1 MVKYKKAKEKE
12 CKVLDE
18 ELKGLTDEQVKERMS
33 EGKVNK
39 VDDDKTRT
47 NWEIIRD
54 NVCTLFNLFNLLI
67 AIALIAVKAYTNL
80 AYMLIIIVNIVIG
93 IVQEIHARNL
103 VQKLSVL
110 KISKA
115 TVVRNGKEKELN
127 IDEIVLDDVIILDSG
142 KQICAD
148 SVVID
153 GEVEVNESLLTGES
167 DTILKQKGDKLLSGS
182 YVISGKCY
190 SKVEKVGKDNFAA
203 QITSETKKYKRAESE
218 LVNSMRRV
226 TRFTSFVIIPVG
238 LILFVQAYF
247 FRNIDIT
254 NSVVSTAA
262 ALLGMLPKG
271 LMLLITISLATG
283 VIKLAKKSVL
293 VQDLYSVETLAHI
306 DTLCLDKTGTITEG
320 KMKVDNVE
328 IYNENYLPRSMNSLM
343 TAFVNEMTDNN
354 ATFMA
359 LKDYFKGED
368 SFEVADN
375 MAFSSERKWSSI
387 SFKNLGSIVLG
398 APERLIEKS
407 DMEMPNKI
415 IEEQKAGKR
424 MLFIAYTQDIISD
437 ENLPHLEIVAAITLD
452 DPLRKNAKE
461 MLGFFKTQK
470 VDIKIISGD
479 NPLTVS
485 SIAKKAGLETYDSY
499 IDLSTLNSDDEI
511 PALVEK
517 YSVFARV
524 LPHQKSIIVKALQA
538 KGHSVAM
545 TGDGVNDVIALKQ
558 ADCSITLPE
567 ASDIARQVSQ
577 IVLLNSDFS
586 VLKDVLMEGR
596 RVVNNITNVA
606 RIFFIKTIYSMLLS
620 LFNIVTN
627 TAFPFIPIQITLID
641 LVIEGYTS
649 FFLSFLENSKP
660 IRGRF
665 LRTVIKN
672 ALPYALTIIIGIVIL
687 TFTRAGLEL
696 SLEESETLMYLLIGG
711 VSIFAV
717 IDACRPF
724 NRISTFL
731 CTTTAVGFFC
741 AVLLF
746 RNLLHLTPV
755 DGDAIVILVA
765 SLILAYIIVT
775 GLKNLINNLVKDLEK
790 AAE

>member
-1 MVKYKKAKEKE
+1 MEKE
-12 CKVLDE
+12 S
-18 ELKGLTDEQVKERMS
+18 LKGLTNKQVEERIKD
-33 EGKVNK
+33 GKVNK
-39 VDDDKTRT
+39 VEDNKTRT

-80 AYMLIIIVNIVIG
+80 AYMLIIVVNIIIG
-93 IVQEIHARNL
+93 VVQEIHARNL

-110 KISKA
+110 KVSKA
-115 TVVRNGKEKELN
+115 NVIRDGKEKEIN
-127 IDEIVLDDVIILDSG
+127 IDEIVIDDLIVLDSG

-148 SVVID
+148 SVVMS

-182 YVISGKCY
+182 YVVSGKCY
-190 SKVEKVGKDNFAA
+190 SKVEKVGKDNFAE

-218 LVNSMRRV
+218 LVNSMKKV
-226 TRFTSFVIIPVG
+226 TNFTSFIIIPVG

-247 FRNIDIT
+247 FRNVDIT

-283 VIKLAKKSVL
+283 VIKLAKKRVL

-320 KMKVDNVE
+320 RMKVDNVK
-328 IYNENYLPRSMNSLM
+328 IYNEKCMPHTMQKM
-343 TAFVNEMTDNN
+343 MVAFVNEMSDNN

-359 LKDYFKGED
+359 LKDYYKGED
-368 SFEVADN
+368 KFEIEDN

-387 SFKNLGSIVLG
+387 SFKGIGSIVLG

-407 DMEMPNKI
+407 KMEMP
-415 IEEQKAGKR
+415 EEVVTAQKAGKR
-424 MLFIAYTQDIISD
+424 MLFVGYSKETVSD
-437 ENLPHLEIVAAITLD
+437 ENLPNLEIVASITLD

-461 MLGFFKTQK
+461 MLGFFKTQS

-485 SIAKKAGLETYDSY
+485 SIAKKAGLESYDSY
-499 IDLSTLNSDDEI
+499 IDLSTINSDDQI
-511 PALVEK
+511 PELVDK

-524 LPHQKSIIVKALQA
+524 MPHQKSLIVKALQE

-545 TGDGVNDVIALKQ
+545 TGDGVNDVVALKQ

-606 RIFFIKTIYSMLLS
+606 RIFFIKTIYSMLLA

-641 LVIEGYTS
+641 LAIEGYTS

-660 IRGRF
+660 LKGTF
-665 LRTVIKN
+665 LRTVIRN
-672 ALPYALTIIIGIVIL
+672 ALPYALTIIISIIL
-687 TFTRAGLEL
+687 ITFTRSGMGLNI
-696 SLEESETLMYLLIGG
+696 EESHTLMYLIIGG

-717 IDACRPF
+717 IEACRPF

-731 CTTTAVGFFC
+731 CTTTAVGFFF
-741 AVLLF
+741 AAILF
-746 RNLLHLTPV
+746 KKLLHLT
-755 DGDAIVILVA
+755 AINEQVILILGA
-765 SLILAYIIVT
+765 SLILAYIVVT
-775 GLKNLINNLVKDLEK
+775 GLKYLINNLSNDLEK
-790 AAE
+790 ARE

>member
-1 MVKYKKAKEKE
+1 MDK
-12 CKVLDE
+12 E
-18 ELKGLTDEQVKERMS
+18 ELKGLTDEQVLQRIEN
-33 EGKVNK
+33 GQINK
-39 VDDDKTRT
+39 VEDDKTRT

-67 AIALIAVKAYTNL
+67 AIALISVKAYTNL

-110 KISKA
+110 KVSKA
-115 TVVRNGKEKELN
+115 TVVRNGKEKEIN

-148 SVVID
+148 SVVLD

-182 YVISGKCY
+182 YVVSGKCH

-218 LVNSMRRV
+218 LVNSMKKV
-226 TRFTSFVIIPVG
+226 TNFTSFVIIPVG
-238 LILFVQAYF
+238 IILFVQAYF
-247 FRNIDIT
+247 FRNVDIT

-283 VIKLAKKSVL
+283 VIKLAKKRVL

-320 KMKVDNVE
+320 RMKVDNVKV
-328 IYNENYLPRSMNSLM
+328 YNEKCMPHSIQKMM

-359 LKDYFKGED
+359 LKDYYQGED
-368 SFEVADN
+368 KLEVADT
-375 MAFSSERKWSSI
+375 MAFSSERKWSSV
-387 SFKNLGSIVLG
+387 SFKNEGSIVLG

-407 DMEMPNKI
+407 KMEMPKEI
-415 IEEQKAGKR
+415 IDAQKAGRR
-424 MLFIAYTQDIISD
+424 MLFIAFTNKVISD
-437 ENLPHLEIVAAITLD
+437 EKLPELEIVAAITLD

-461 MLGFFKTQK
+461 MLGFFKKQN
-470 VDIKIISGD
+470 VDIKVISGD

-485 SIAKKAGLETYDSY
+485 SIAKKAGLESYNAY
-499 IDLSTLNSDDEI
+499 IDLSTISSDDEI
-511 PALVEK
+511 PELVDK

-524 LPHQKSIIVKALQA
+524 MPHQKSLIVKALQE

-545 TGDGVNDVIALKQ
+545 TGDGVNDVVALKQ

-620 LFNIVTN
+620 LFNIITN

-649 FFLSFLENSKP
+649 FFLSFKENSKP
-660 IRGRF
+660 IKGTF

-672 ALPYALTIIIGIVIL
+672 AMPYALAIIVSIIIL
-687 TFTRAGLEL
+687 TFTRQGLNL
-696 SLEESETLMYLLIGG
+696 NVEEAETVMYLAIGG
-711 VSIFAV
+711 ISVFAV
-717 IDACRPF
+717 IEACRPF
-724 NRISTFL
+724 TKISTFL
-731 CTTTAVGFFC
+731 CTTTALGYLF
-741 AVLLF
+741 AVFLF
-746 RNLLHLTPV
+746 KNLLHLAPITENMLMIF
-755 DGDAIVILVA
+755 IVN
-765 SLILAYIIVT
+765 LILAYIFVIGMKT
-775 GLKNLINNLVKDLEK
+775 IINNLGKELKDK
-790 AAE
+790 I

>member
-1 MVKYKKAKEKE
+1 MEKE
-12 CKVLDE
+12 S
-18 ELKGLTDEQVKERMS
+18 LKGLTNKQVEERIKD
-33 EGKVNK
+33 GKVNK
-39 VDDDKTRT
+39 VEDNKTRT

-80 AYMLIIIVNIVIG
+80 AYMLIIVVNIIIG
-93 IVQEIHARNL
+93 VVQEIHARNL

-110 KISKA
+110 KVSKA
-115 TVVRNGKEKELN
+115 NVIRDGKEKEIN
-127 IDEIVLDDVIILDSG
+127 IDEIVIDDLIVLDSG

-148 SVVID
+148 SVVMS

-182 YVISGKCY
+182 YVVSGKCY
-190 SKVEKVGKDNFAA
+190 SKVEKVGKDNFAE

-218 LVNSMRRV
+218 LVNSMKKV
-226 TRFTSFVIIPVG
+226 TNFTSFVIIPVG

-247 FRNIDIT
+247 FRNVDIT

-283 VIKLAKKSVL
+283 VIKLAKKRVL

-320 KMKVDNVE
+320 RMKVDNVK
-328 IYNENYLPRSMNSLM
+328 IYNEKCMPHTMQKM
-343 TAFVNEMTDNN
+343 MVAFVNEMSDNN

-359 LKDYFKGED
+359 LKDYYKGED
-368 SFEVADN
+368 KFEIEDN

-387 SFKNLGSIVLG
+387 SFKGIGSIVLG

-407 DMEMPNKI
+407 KMEMP
-415 IEEQKAGKR
+415 EEVVTAQKAGKR
-424 MLFIAYTQDIISD
+424 MLFVGYSKETVSD
-437 ENLPHLEIVAAITLD
+437 ENLPNLEIVASITLD

-461 MLGFFKTQK
+461 MLGFFKTQS

-485 SIAKKAGLETYDSY
+485 SIAKKAGLESYDSY
-499 IDLSTLNSDDEI
+499 IDLSTINSDDQI
-511 PALVEK
+511 PELVDK

-524 LPHQKSIIVKALQA
+524 MPHQKSLIVKALQE

-545 TGDGVNDVIALKQ
+545 TGDGVNDVVALKQ

-606 RIFFIKTIYSMLLS
+606 RIFFIKTIYSMLLA

-641 LVIEGYTS
+641 LAIEGYTS

-660 IRGRF
+660 LKGTF
-665 LRTVIKN
+665 LRTVIRN
-672 ALPYALTIIIGIVIL
+672 ALPYALTIIISIIL
-687 TFTRAGLEL
+687 ITFTRSGMGLNI
-696 SLEESETLMYLLIGG
+696 EESHTLMYLIIGG

-717 IDACRPF
+717 IEACRPF

-731 CTTTAVGFFC
+731 CTTTAVGFFF
-741 AVLLF
+741 AAILF
-746 RNLLHLTPV
+746 KKLLHLT
-755 DGDAIVILVA
+755 AINEQVIIMLGA
-765 SLILAYIIVT
+765 SLILAYIVVT
-775 GLKNLINNLVKDLEK
+775 GLKYLINNLSNDLEK
-790 AAE
+790 ARE

>member
-1 MVKYKKAKEKE
+1 MDK
-12 CKVLDE
+12 E
-18 ELKGLTDEQVKERMS
+18 ELKGLTDEQVLQRIEN
-33 EGKVNK
+33 GQTNK
-39 VDDDKTRT
+39 VEDDKTRT

-67 AIALIAVKAYTNL
+67 AIALISVKAYTNL

-110 KISKA
+110 KVSKA
-115 TVVRNGKEKELN
+115 TVVRNGKEKEIN

-148 SVVID
+148 SVVLD

-182 YVISGKCY
+182 YVVSGKCH

-218 LVNSMRRV
+218 LVNSMKKV
-226 TRFTSFVIIPVG
+226 TNFTSFVIIPVG
-238 LILFVQAYF
+238 IILFVQAYF
-247 FRNIDIT
+247 FRNVDIT

-283 VIKLAKKSVL
+283 VIKLAKKRVL

-320 KMKVDNVE
+320 RMKVDNVKV
-328 IYNENYLPRSMNSLM
+328 YNEKCMPHSIQKMM

-359 LKDYFKGED
+359 LKDYYQGED
-368 SFEVADN
+368 KFEVADT

-387 SFKNLGSIVLG
+387 SFKNEGSIVLG

-407 DMEMPNKI
+407 KMEMPKEI
-415 IEEQKAGKR
+415 IDAQKAGRR
-424 MLFIAYTQDIISD
+424 MLFIAFTNKVISD
-437 ENLPHLEIVAAITLD
+437 EKLPELEIVAAITLD

-461 MLGFFKTQK
+461 MLGFFKKQN
-470 VDIKIISGD
+470 VDIKVISGD

-485 SIAKKAGLETYDSY
+485 SIAKKAGLESYNAY
-499 IDLSTLNSDDEI
+499 IDLSTITSDDEI
-511 PALVEK
+511 PQLVNK

-524 LPHQKSIIVKALQA
+524 MPHQKSLIVKALQE

-545 TGDGVNDVIALKQ
+545 TGDGVNDVVALKQ

-620 LFNIVTN
+620 LFNIITN

-649 FFLSFLENSKP
+649 FFLSFKENSKP
-660 IRGRF
+660 IKGTF

-672 ALPYALTIIIGIVIL
+672 AMPYALAIIVSIIIL
-687 TFTRAGLEL
+687 TFTRQGLNL
-696 SLEESETLMYLLIGG
+696 NVEEAETVMYLAIGG
-711 VSIFAV
+711 ISVFAV
-717 IDACRPF
+717 IEACRPF
-724 NRISTFL
+724 TKISTFL
-731 CTTTAVGFFC
+731 CTTTALGYLF
-741 AVLLF
+741 AVFLF
-746 RNLLHLTPV
+746 KNLLHLAPITENMLMIF
-755 DGDAIVILVA
+755 IVN
-765 SLILAYIIVT
+765 LILAYIFVIGMKT
-775 GLKNLINNLVKDLEK
+775 IINNLGKELKDK
-790 AAE
+790 I

>member
-1 MVKYKKAKEKE
+1 MEKE
-12 CKVLDE
+12 N
-18 ELKGLTDEQVKERMS
+18 LKGLTDKQVKERIKD
-33 EGKVNK
+33 GKVNK
-39 VDDDKTRT
+39 VEDNKTRT

-80 AYMLIIIVNIVIG
+80 AYMLIIVVNIIIG
-93 IVQEIHARNL
+93 VVQEIHARNL

-110 KISKA
+110 KVSKA
-115 TVVRNGKEKELN
+115 NVIRDGKEKEIN
-127 IDEIVLDDVIILDSG
+127 IDEIVLDDLIVLDSG

-148 SVVID
+148 SVVMS

-182 YVISGKCY
+182 YVVSGKCY
-190 SKVEKVGKDNFAA
+190 SKVEKVGKDNFAE

-218 LVNSMRRV
+218 LVNSMKKV
-226 TRFTSFVIIPVG
+226 TNFTSFVIIPVG

-247 FRNIDIT
+247 FRNVDIT

-283 VIKLAKKSVL
+283 VIKLAKKRVL

-320 KMKVDNVE
+320 KMKVDNVK
-328 IYNENYLPRSMNSLM
+328 IYNEKCLPHPMQKM
-343 TAFVNEMTDNN
+343 MVAFVNEMSDNN

-359 LKDYFKGED
+359 LKDYYKGED
-368 SFEVADN
+368 KFEIEDN

-387 SFKNLGSIVLG
+387 SFKGMGSIVLG

-407 DMEMPNKI
+407 KMEMP
-415 IEEQKAGKR
+415 EEVVTAQKAGKR
-424 MLFIAYTQDIISD
+424 MLFVGYSKETVSN
-437 ENLPHLEIVAAITLD
+437 ENLPNLEIVAAITLD

-461 MLGFFKTQK
+461 MLGFFKTQS

-485 SIAKKAGLETYDSY
+485 SIAKKAGLESYDSY
-499 IDLSTLNSDDEI
+499 IDLSTISSDDQI
-511 PALVEK
+511 PELVDK

-524 LPHQKSIIVKALQA
+524 MPHQKSLIVKALQE

-545 TGDGVNDVIALKQ
+545 TGDGVNDVVALKQ

-606 RIFFIKTIYSMLLS
+606 RIFFIKTIYSMLLA

-641 LVIEGYTS
+641 LAIEGYTS

-660 IRGRF
+660 LKGTF

-672 ALPYALTIIIGIVIL
+672 ALPYALTIIISIIII
-687 TFTRAGLEL
+687 TFTRAGMGLN
-696 SLEESETLMYLLIGG
+696 LEESHTLMYLIIGG

-717 IDACRPF
+717 IEACRPF

-731 CTTTAVGFFC
+731 CTTTAVGFFF
-741 AVLLF
+741 AAILF
-746 RNLLHLTPV
+746 KKLLHLT
-755 DGDAIVILVA
+755 AINEQVIIILGA
-765 SLILAYIIVT
+765 SLILAYIVVT
-775 GLKNLINNLVKDLEK
+775 GLKYLINNLSNDLEK
-790 AAE
+790 ARE

>member
-1 MVKYKKAKEKE
+1 MEKE
-12 CKVLDE
+12 S
-18 ELKGLTDEQVKERMS
+18 LKGLTNKQVEERIKD
-33 EGKVNK
+33 GKVNK
-39 VDDDKTRT
+39 VEDNKTRT

-80 AYMLIIIVNIVIG
+80 AYMLIIVVNIIIG
-93 IVQEIHARNL
+93 VVQEIHARNL

-110 KISKA
+110 KVSKA
-115 TVVRNGKEKELN
+115 NVIRDGKEKEIN
-127 IDEIVLDDVIILDSG
+127 IDEIVIDDLIVLDSG

-148 SVVID
+148 SVVMS

-182 YVISGKCY
+182 YVVSGKCY
-190 SKVEKVGKDNFAA
+190 SKVEKVGKDNFAE

-218 LVNSMRRV
+218 LVNSMKKV
-226 TRFTSFVIIPVG
+226 TNFTSFVIIPVG

-247 FRNIDIT
+247 FRNVDIT

-283 VIKLAKKSVL
+283 VIKLAKKRVL

-320 KMKVDNVE
+320 RMKVDNVK
-328 IYNENYLPRSMNSLM
+328 IYNEKCMPHTMQKM
-343 TAFVNEMTDNN
+343 MVAFVNEMSDNN

-359 LKDYFKGED
+359 LKDYYKGED
-368 SFEVADN
+368 KFEVEDN

-387 SFKNLGSIVLG
+387 SFKGIGSIVLG

-407 DMEMPNKI
+407 KMEMP
-415 IEEQKAGKR
+415 EEVVTAQKAGKR
-424 MLFIAYTQDIISD
+424 MLFVGYSKETVSD
-437 ENLPHLEIVAAITLD
+437 ENLPNLEIVAAITLD

-461 MLGFFKTQK
+461 MLGFFKTQS

-485 SIAKKAGLETYDSY
+485 SIAKKAGLESYDSY
-499 IDLSTLNSDDEI
+499 IDLSTINSDDQI
-511 PALVEK
+511 PELVDK

-524 LPHQKSIIVKALQA
+524 MPHQKSLIVKALQE

-545 TGDGVNDVIALKQ
+545 TGDGVNDVVALKQ

-606 RIFFIKTIYSMLLS
+606 RIFFIKTIYSMLLA

-641 LVIEGYTS
+641 LAIEGYTS

-660 IRGRF
+660 LKGTF
-665 LRTVIKN
+665 LRTVIRN
-672 ALPYALTIIIGIVIL
+672 ALPYALTIIISIIL
-687 TFTRAGLEL
+687 ITFTRSGMGLNI
-696 SLEESETLMYLLIGG
+696 EESHTLMYLIIGG

-717 IDACRPF
+717 IEACRPF

-731 CTTTAVGFFC
+731 CTTTAVGFFF
-741 AVLLF
+741 AAILF
-746 RNLLHLTPV
+746 KKLLHLT
-755 DGDAIVILVA
+755 AINEQVILILGA
-765 SLILAYIIVT
+765 SLILAYIVVT
-775 GLKNLINNLVKDLEK
+775 GLKYLINNLSNDLEK
-790 AAE
+790 ARE

>member
-1 MVKYKKAKEKE
+1 MEKE
-12 CKVLDE
+12 S
-18 ELKGLTDEQVKERMS
+18 LKGLTNKQVEERIKD
-33 EGKVNK
+33 GKVNK
-39 VDDDKTRT
+39 VEDNKTRT

-80 AYMLIIIVNIVIG
+80 AYMLIIVVNIIIG
-93 IVQEIHARNL
+93 VVQEIHARNL

-110 KISKA
+110 RVSKA
-115 TVVRNGKEKELN
+115 NVIRDGKEKEIN
-127 IDEIVLDDVIILDSG
+127 IDEIVIDDLIVLDSG

-148 SVVID
+148 SVVMS

-182 YVISGKCY
+182 YVVSGKCY
-190 SKVEKVGKDNFAA
+190 SKVEKVGKDNFAE

-218 LVNSMRRV
+218 LVNSMKKV
-226 TRFTSFVIIPVG
+226 TNFTSFVIIPVG

-247 FRNIDIT
+247 FRNVDIT

-283 VIKLAKKSVL
+283 VIKLAKKRVL

-320 KMKVDNVE
+320 RMKVDNVK
-328 IYNENYLPRSMNSLM
+328 IYNEKCMPHTMQKM
-343 TAFVNEMTDNN
+343 MVAFVNEMSDNN

-359 LKDYFKGED
+359 LKDYYKGED
-368 SFEVADN
+368 KFEIEDN

-387 SFKNLGSIVLG
+387 SFKGIGSIVLG

-407 DMEMPNKI
+407 KMEMP
-415 IEEQKAGKR
+415 EEVVTAQKAGKR
-424 MLFIAYTQDIISD
+424 MLFVGYSKETVSD
-437 ENLPHLEIVAAITLD
+437 ENLPNLEIVASITLD

-461 MLGFFKTQK
+461 MLGFFKTQS

-485 SIAKKAGLETYDSY
+485 SIAKKAGLESYDSY
-499 IDLSTLNSDDEI
+499 IDLSTINSDDQI
-511 PALVEK
+511 PELVDK

-524 LPHQKSIIVKALQA
+524 MPHQKSLIVKALQE

-545 TGDGVNDVIALKQ
+545 TGDGVNDVVALKQ

-606 RIFFIKTIYSMLLS
+606 RIFFIKTIYSMLLA

-641 LVIEGYTS
+641 LAIEGYTS

-660 IRGRF
+660 LKGTF
-665 LRTVIKN
+665 LRTVIRN
-672 ALPYALTIIIGIVIL
+672 ALPYALTIIISIIL
-687 TFTRAGLEL
+687 ITFTRSGMGLNI
-696 SLEESETLMYLLIGG
+696 EESHTLMYLIIGG

-717 IDACRPF
+717 IEACRPF

-731 CTTTAVGFFC
+731 CTTTAVGFFF
-741 AVLLF
+741 AAILF
-746 RNLLHLTPV
+746 KKLLHLT
-755 DGDAIVILVA
+755 AINEQVILILGA
-765 SLILAYIIVT
+765 SLILAYIVVT
-775 GLKNLINNLVKDLEK
+775 GLKYLINNLSNDLEK
-790 AAE
+790 ARE

>member
-1 MVKYKKAKEKE
+1 MDK
-12 CKVLDE
+12 D
-18 ELKGLTDEQVKERMS
+18 ELKGLNDEQVLERIK
-33 EGKVNK
+33 EGKINK
-39 VDDDKTRT
+39 VEDDKTRT

-80 AYMLIIIVNIVIG
+80 AYMLIIIINIVIG
-93 IVQEIHARNL
+93 IAQEIHARNL

-110 KISKA
+110 KVSKA
-115 TVVRNGKEKELN
+115 NVVRNGKEKEIN
-127 IDEIVLDDVIILDSG
+127 IDEIVLDDIIILDAG
-142 KQICAD
+142 RQICAD
-148 SVVID
+148 SIVEE

-182 YVISGKCY
+182 YVVSGKCY

-218 LVNSMRRV
+218 LVNSMKKV
-226 TRFTSFVIIPVG
+226 THFTSFVIIPVG

-247 FRNIDIT
+247 FRNVDIT

-283 VIKLAKKSVL
+283 VIKLAKKRVL

-320 KMKVDNVE
+320 RMKVDSVNV
-328 IYNENYLPRSMNSLM
+328 YNEKCMPHSLQKMM

-359 LKDYFKGED
+359 LKDYYKGDEK
-368 SFEVADN
+368 FEVADT

-387 SFKNLGSIVLG
+387 SFKNEGSIVLG

-407 DMEMPNKI
+407 NMQMPEEI
-415 IEEQKAGKR
+415 ISAQKAGKR
-424 MLFIAYTQDIISD
+424 MLFIAYTNKVVSD
-437 ENLPHLEIVAAITLD
+437 ENLPKLEIVAAITLD

-461 MLGFFKTQK
+461 MLGFFKRQN

-485 SIAKKAGLETYDSY
+485 SIAKKAGLESYDSY
-499 IDLSTLNSDDEI
+499 IDLSSISSDDEI
-511 PALVEK
+511 PALVDK

-524 LPHQKSIIVKALQA
+524 MPHQKSIIVKALQE
-538 KGHSVAM
+538 KGHRVAM

-606 RIFFIKTIYSMLLS
+606 RIFFIKTIYSMILS

-641 LVIEGYTS
+641 LIIEGYTS
-649 FFLSFLENSKP
+649 FFLSFKENSKP
-660 IRGRF
+660 IRGTF

-672 ALPYALTIIIGIVIL
+672 ALPYALAIIVSIVII
-687 TFTRAGLEL
+687 TFTRQGLNL
-696 SLEESETLMYLLIGG
+696 SPEEAETAMYLAIGG
-711 VSIFAV
+711 ISVFAV
-717 IDACRPF
+717 IEACRPF
-724 NRISTFL
+724 TKISTFL
-731 CTTTAVGFFC
+731 CTTTALGYLF
-741 AVLLF
+741 AVFLF
-746 RNLLHLTPV
+746 KNLLHLTPITENILMIF
-755 DGDAIVILVA
+755 IVN
-765 SLILAYIIVT
+765 LILAYIFVAGMKT
-775 GLKNLINNLVKDLEK
+775 LINNLGKELKDK
-790 AAE
+790 I

>member
-1 MVKYKKAKEKE
+1 MDK
-12 CKVLDE
+12 E
-18 ELKGLTDEQVKERMS
+18 ELKGLTDEQVLQRIEN
-33 EGKVNK
+33 GQINK
-39 VDDDKTRT
+39 VEDDKTRT

-67 AIALIAVKAYTNL
+67 AIALISVKAYTNL

-110 KISKA
+110 KVSKA
-115 TVVRNGKEKELN
+115 TVVRNGKEKEIN

-148 SVVID
+148 SVVLD

-182 YVISGKCY
+182 YVVSGKCH

-218 LVNSMRRV
+218 LVNSMKKV
-226 TRFTSFVIIPVG
+226 TNFTSFVIIPVG
-238 LILFVQAYF
+238 IILFVQAYF
-247 FRNIDIT
+247 FRNVDIT

-283 VIKLAKKSVL
+283 VIKLAKKRVL

-320 KMKVDNVE
+320 RMKVDNVKV
-328 IYNENYLPRSMNSLM
+328 YNEKCMPHSIQKMM

-359 LKDYFKGED
+359 LKDYYQGED
-368 SFEVADN
+368 KFEVADT

-387 SFKNLGSIVLG
+387 SFKNEGSIVLG

-407 DMEMPNKI
+407 KMEMPKEI
-415 IEEQKAGKR
+415 IDAQKAGRR
-424 MLFIAYTQDIISD
+424 MLFIAYTNKVISD
-437 ENLPHLEIVAAITLD
+437 EKLPELEIVAAITLD

-461 MLGFFKTQK
+461 MLGFFKKQN
-470 VDIKIISGD
+470 VDIKVISGD

-485 SIAKKAGLETYDSY
+485 SIAKKAGLESYNAY
-499 IDLSTLNSDDEI
+499 IDLSTITSDDEI
-511 PALVEK
+511 PQLVDK

-524 LPHQKSIIVKALQA
+524 MPHQKSLIVKALQE

-545 TGDGVNDVIALKQ
+545 TGDGVNDVVALKQ

-620 LFNIVTN
+620 LFNIITN

-649 FFLSFLENSKP
+649 FFLSFKENSKP
-660 IRGRF
+660 IKGTF

-672 ALPYALTIIIGIVIL
+672 AMPYALAIIVSIIIL
-687 TFTRAGLEL
+687 TFTRQGLNL
-696 SLEESETLMYLLIGG
+696 NVEEAETVMYLAIGG
-711 VSIFAV
+711 ISVFAV
-717 IDACRPF
+717 IEACRPF
-724 NRISTFL
+724 TKISTFL
-731 CTTTAVGFFC
+731 CTTTALGYLF
-741 AVLLF
+741 AVFLF
-746 RNLLHLTPV
+746 KNLLHLAPITENMLMIF
-755 DGDAIVILVA
+755 IVN
-765 SLILAYIIVT
+765 LILAYIFVIGMKT
-775 GLKNLINNLVKDLEK
+775 IINNLGKELKDK
-790 AAE
+790 I

>member
-1 MVKYKKAKEKE
+1 MEKE
-12 CKVLDE
+12 S
-18 ELKGLTDEQVKERMS
+18 LKGLTNKQVEERIKD
-33 EGKVNK
+33 GKVNK
-39 VDDDKTRT
+39 VEDNKTRT

-80 AYMLIIIVNIVIG
+80 AYMLIIVVNIIIG
-93 IVQEIHARNL
+93 VVQEIHARNL

-110 KISKA
+110 KVSKA
-115 TVVRNGKEKELN
+115 NVIRDGKEKEIN
-127 IDEIVLDDVIILDSG
+127 IDEIVIDDLIVLDSG

-148 SVVID
+148 SVVMS

-182 YVISGKCY
+182 YVVSGKCY
-190 SKVEKVGKDNFAA
+190 SKVEKVGKDNFAE

-218 LVNSMRRV
+218 LVNSMKKV
-226 TRFTSFVIIPVG
+226 TNFTSFVIIPVG

-247 FRNIDIT
+247 FRNVDIT

-283 VIKLAKKSVL
+283 VIKLAKKRVL

-320 KMKVDNVE
+320 RMKVDNVK
-328 IYNENYLPRSMNSLM
+328 IYNEKCMPHPMQKM
-343 TAFVNEMTDNN
+343 MVAFVNEMSDNN

-359 LKDYFKGED
+359 LKDYYKGED
-368 SFEVADN
+368 KFEIEDN

-387 SFKNLGSIVLG
+387 SFKGIGSIVLG

-407 DMEMPNKI
+407 KMEMP
-415 IEEQKAGKR
+415 EEVVTAQKAGKR
-424 MLFIAYTQDIISD
+424 MLFVGYSKETVSD
-437 ENLPHLEIVAAITLD
+437 ENLPNVEIVASITLD

-461 MLGFFKTQK
+461 MLGFFKTQS

-485 SIAKKAGLETYDSY
+485 SIAKKAGLESYDSY
-499 IDLSTLNSDDEI
+499 IDLSTINSDDQI
-511 PALVEK
+511 PELVDK

-524 LPHQKSIIVKALQA
+524 MPHQKSLIVKALQE

-545 TGDGVNDVIALKQ
+545 TGDGVNDVVALKQ

-606 RIFFIKTIYSMLLS
+606 RIFFIKTIYSMLLA

-660 IRGRF
+660 LKGTF
-665 LRTVIKN
+665 LRTVIRN
-672 ALPYALTIIIGIVIL
+672 ALPYALTIIISIIL
-687 TFTRAGLEL
+687 ITFTRSGMGLNI
-696 SLEESETLMYLLIGG
+696 EESHTLMYLIIGG

-717 IDACRPF
+717 IEACRPF

-731 CTTTAVGFFC
+731 CTTTAVGFFF
-741 AVLLF
+741 AAILF
-746 RNLLHLTPV
+746 KKLLHLT
-755 DGDAIVILVA
+755 AINEQVILILGA
-765 SLILAYIIVT
+765 SLILAYIVVT
-775 GLKNLINNLVKDLEK
+775 GLKYLINNLSNDLEK
-790 AAE
+790 ARE

>member
-1 MVKYKKAKEKE
+1 MDK
-12 CKVLDE
+12 E
-18 ELKGLTDEQVKERMS
+18 ELKGLTDEQVLQRIEN
-33 EGKVNK
+33 GQTNK
-39 VDDDKTRT
+39 VEDDKTRT

-67 AIALIAVKAYTNL
+67 AIALISVKAYTNL

-110 KISKA
+110 KVSKA
-115 TVVRNGKEKELN
+115 TVVRNGKEKEIN

-148 SVVID
+148 SVVLD

-182 YVISGKCY
+182 YVVSGKCH

-218 LVNSMRRV
+218 LVNSMKKV
-226 TRFTSFVIIPVG
+226 TNFTSFVIIPVG
-238 LILFVQAYF
+238 IILFVQAYF
-247 FRNIDIT
+247 FRNVDIT

-283 VIKLAKKSVL
+283 VIKLAKKRVL

-320 KMKVDNVE
+320 RMKVDNVKV
-328 IYNENYLPRSMNSLM
+328 YNEKCMPHSIQKMM

-359 LKDYFKGED
+359 LKDYYQGED
-368 SFEVADN
+368 KFEVADT

-387 SFKNLGSIVLG
+387 SFKNEGSIVLG

-407 DMEMPNKI
+407 NMQMPEEI
-415 IEEQKAGKR
+415 ISAQKAGKR
-424 MLFIAYTQDIISD
+424 MLFIAYTNKVVSD
-437 ENLPHLEIVAAITLD
+437 ENLPKLEIVAAITLD

-461 MLGFFKTQK
+461 MLGFFRRQN
-470 VDIKIISGD
+470 VDIKVISGD

-485 SIAKKAGLETYDSY
+485 SIAKKAGLESYDAY
-499 IDLSTLNSDDEI
+499 IDLSTISSDDEI
-511 PALVEK
+511 PELVDK

-524 LPHQKSIIVKALQA
+524 MPHQKSLIVKALQE

-545 TGDGVNDVIALKQ
+545 TGDGVNDVVALKQ

-620 LFNIVTN
+620 LFNIITN

-649 FFLSFLENSKP
+649 FFLSFKENSKP
-660 IRGRF
+660 IKGTF

-672 ALPYALTIIIGIVIL
+672 AMPYALAIIVSIIIL
-687 TFTRAGLEL
+687 TFTRQGLNL
-696 SLEESETLMYLLIGG
+696 NVEEAETVMYLAIGG
-711 VSIFAV
+711 ISVFAV
-717 IDACRPF
+717 IEACRPF
-724 NRISTFL
+724 TKISTFL
-731 CTTTAVGFFC
+731 CTTTALGYLF
-741 AVLLF
+741 AVFLF
-746 RNLLHLTPV
+746 KNLLHLAPITENMLMIF
-755 DGDAIVILVA
+755 IVN
-765 SLILAYIIVT
+765 LILAYIFVIGMKT
-775 GLKNLINNLVKDLEK
+775 IINNLGKELKDK
-790 AAE
+790 I

>member
-1 MVKYKKAKEKE
+1 MEKE
-12 CKVLDE
+12 S
-18 ELKGLTDEQVKERMS
+18 LKGLTNKQVEERIKD
-33 EGKVNK
+33 GKVNK
-39 VDDDKTRT
+39 VEDNKTRT

-80 AYMLIIIVNIVIG
+80 AYMLIIVVNIIIG
-93 IVQEIHARNL
+93 VVQEIHARNL

-110 KISKA
+110 KVSKA
-115 TVVRNGKEKELN
+115 NVIRDGKEKEIN
-127 IDEIVLDDVIILDSG
+127 IDEIVIDDLIVLDSG

-148 SVVID
+148 SVVMS

-182 YVISGKCY
+182 YVVSGKCY
-190 SKVEKVGKDNFAA
+190 SKVEKVGKDNFAE

-218 LVNSMRRV
+218 LVNSMKKV
-226 TRFTSFVIIPVG
+226 TNFTSFVIIPVG

-247 FRNIDIT
+247 FRNVDIT

-283 VIKLAKKSVL
+283 VIKLAKKRVL

-320 KMKVDNVE
+320 RMKVDNVK
-328 IYNENYLPRSMNSLM
+328 IYNEKCMPHPMQKM
-343 TAFVNEMTDNN
+343 MVAFVNEMSDNN

-359 LKDYFKGED
+359 LKDYYKGED
-368 SFEVADN
+368 KFEIEDN

-387 SFKNLGSIVLG
+387 SFKGIGSIVLG

-407 DMEMPNKI
+407 KMEMP
-415 IEEQKAGKR
+415 EEVVTAQKAGKR
-424 MLFIAYTQDIISD
+424 MLFVGYSKETVSD
-437 ENLPHLEIVAAITLD
+437 ENLPNLEIVAYITLD

-461 MLGFFKTQK
+461 MLGFFKTQS

-485 SIAKKAGLETYDSY
+485 SIAKKAGLESYDSY
-499 IDLSTLNSDDEI
+499 IDLSTINSDDQI
-511 PALVEK
+511 PELVDK

-524 LPHQKSIIVKALQA
+524 MPHQKSLIVKALQE

-545 TGDGVNDVIALKQ
+545 TGDGVNDVVALKQ

-606 RIFFIKTIYSMLLS
+606 RIFFIKTIYSMLLA

-641 LVIEGYTS
+641 LAIEGYTS

-660 IRGRF
+660 LKGTF
-665 LRTVIKN
+665 LRTVIRN
-672 ALPYALTIIIGIVIL
+672 ALPYALTIIISIIL
-687 TFTRAGLEL
+687 ITFTRSGMGLNI
-696 SLEESETLMYLLIGG
+696 EESHTLMYLIIGG

-717 IDACRPF
+717 IEACRPF

-731 CTTTAVGFFC
+731 CTTTAVGFFF
-741 AVLLF
+741 AAILF
-746 RNLLHLTPV
+746 KKLLHLT
-755 DGDAIVILVA
+755 AINEQVILILGA
-765 SLILAYIIVT
+765 SLILAYIVVT
-775 GLKNLINNLVKDLEK
+775 GLKYLINNLSNDLEK
-790 AAE
+790 ARE